1 MGTFQQVESLGLD
14 TAHRAG
20 ARKERAQED
29 ARVSKLAEL
38 GSDGRAFRKTMN
50 KRQEELTVGGR
61 EKEEREL
68 HVYIMDSLLLR
79 YFWDIQVDVFRREL
93 STWTESQVRLG

>member
-14 TAHRAG
+14 TAHRGG
-20 ARKERAQED
+20 ARKKGAQED
-29 ARVSKLAEL
+29 ARVSKLTDL
-38 GSDGRAFRKTMN
+38 GSDGCAFRKTMN
-50 KRQEELTVGGR
+50 KRQEGLTVGGR

-79 YFWDIQVDVFRREL
+79 YLWDIQVDVFRKEL
-93 STWTESQVRLG
+93 STWTESQVRFG